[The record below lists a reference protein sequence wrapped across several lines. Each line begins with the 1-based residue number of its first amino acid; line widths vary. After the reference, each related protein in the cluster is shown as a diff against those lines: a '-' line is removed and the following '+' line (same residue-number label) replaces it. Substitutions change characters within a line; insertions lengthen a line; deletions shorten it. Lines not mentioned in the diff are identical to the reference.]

1 MTEDFEQGGN
11 ADLLVLLNMGAE
23 SANKGAD

>member
-1 MTEDFEQGGN
+1 MTEDVEQGGN

>member
-1 MTEDFEQGGN
+1 MTEDVEQGEN

-23 SANKGAD
+23 SANKGAE